1 MAENRLVSLE
11 KRLERNPVLE
21 KRYKE
26 TIDQYISKGF
36 ARKLTQNE
44 NRNTSDIANFAP
56 HHCVLNP
63 KKLDKVRRVF
73 DAGAKFKRISLNDNL
88 LNGPDLLNSL
98 ITILIPFRLG
108 QNAVIA
114 DIEQMFHQ
122 LKVRQSDQDALKFLW
137 RTTKFEN
144 PVDYV
149 MTTHLFGKNYSAC
162 VANYGL
168 RKCAKD

>member
-1 MAENRLVSLE
+1 MLIRDETRAMNILQTTTTQKIDNPKLPKNRELAENRLVSLE

-114 DIEQMFHQ
+114 DIEQMFH
-122 LKVRQSDQDALKFLW
+122 
-137 RTTKFEN
+137 
-144 PVDYV
+144 
-149 MTTHLFGKNYSAC
+149 
-162 VANYGL
+162 
-168 RKCAKD
+168 